1 MPPPQLEL
9 PVGWA
14 AYEDDA
20 GRTYYHHA
28 RLGVTQWE
36 APKAT
41 QPSPPRLLGQGSGL
55 GRAVRASH
63 PALQPSSSSHS
74 PPHLV
79 VVPGGSTFP
88 SPSRSG
94 GRGLEGSRPRP
105 RPACGPGG

>member
-9 PVGWA
+9 PAGWA

-36 APKAT
+36 PPKAT

-55 GRAVRASH
+55 GRAVRANH
-63 PALQPSSSSHS
+63 PALQPSSHS
-74 PPHLV
+74 PPHLA